1 MITIN
6 INGLTLCHKG
16 SSGVSH
22 NTLPDVCKTPPFGV
36 PVPYEN
42 EAYSADLIKGTTS
55 VSADGGNMIA
65 NVGSQ
70 FARSV
75 FDEAGS
81 MGGILS
87 GTNMA
92 ETEWISHSFDVFFEK
107 KPACRLTD
115 KLFMNH
121 RNTVNM
127 AGLNQAK
134 IRGTNEDN
142 TTPKEDEQTEVTLT
156 IGVFFDGTGNNAI
169 NLERMIAACD
179 GKHFDINNQDAQFI
193 LTEYAK
199 DNMGFS
205 DLESGSHT
213 CYYTN
218 IHWLYIAYRS
228 FIENDKRKRQ
238 AAIYIQGIGTDAG
251 KPDSLVGMGLG
262 EGDTGV
268 LAKTDEAVTQLSGVI
283 KDLLPSRCIVKT
295 LQFDIFGFSRG
306 AAAARHFANRIY
318 HKDPQLVKAIKQG
331 LANREYHSDSA
342 GKTRFIGIFDTVA
355 AIGTPFNGVNPN
367 SADTGDVDLTLHAG
381 IAEKVFH
388 IAAQHECRFN
398 FALNSV
404 RPAWPELVLPGVH
417 SDIGGGYWPN
427 EQENCFLTRPQAE
440 TVPENQPDEST
451 HVYRQTFSALKDME
465 SSPNIAPIIRT
476 STITAKTWND
486 KRMPPD
492 HLGTPQKRTFAALTL
507 NPRQVKNNWA
517 AVAYLVMLEAA
528 TEAGCEFR
536 TEDDNRTLLIPPELR
551 PLCNKALA
559 MGKAARSGYATA
571 GFTTDEIDILA
582 KQYIHCSANWNSVKI
597 DTNNNIVGG
606 AKPLALIFANRPD
619 ERWLRTIYDM
629 DGVRKYL

>member
-1 MITIN
+1 MITVN
-6 INGLTLCHKG
+6 INGLSLCHKG
-16 SSGVSH
+16 SGGISH
-22 NTLPDVCKTPPFGV
+22 NTLPDVCKTPGEGI

-42 EAYSADLIKGTTS
+42 EAYSSDLVKGTVS
-55 VSADGGNMIA
+55 VFSDGGNMIA
-65 NVGSQ
+65 NFGSQ

-75 FDEAGS
+75 FDEPGS
-81 MGGILS
+81 MGGMVS
-87 GTNMA
+87 GTNKA
-92 ETEWISHSFDVFFEK
+92 ETDWISYSFDVFVEK

-121 RNTVNM
+121 RNTMNM
-127 AGLNQAK
+127 AGLKQEK
-134 IRGTNEDN
+134 LREPNEN
-142 TTPKEDEQTEVTLT
+142 NAPPKEDEQTEVTLT

-169 NLERMIAACD
+169 NLEKMIAACD
-179 GKHFDINNQDAQFI
+179 GKHFNINNQDAQSI
-193 LTEYAK
+193 LTEYAR

-205 DLESGSHT
+205 SLESGSHT

-228 FIENDKRKRQ
+228 FVENDKRKLQ

-251 KPDSLVGMGLG
+251 KPDSIVGMGLG

-268 LAKTDEAVTQLSGVI
+268 LAKTDEAVAQLSGII
-283 KDLLPSRCIVKT
+283 KHLLPFRCIVKT

-318 HKDPQLVKAIKQG
+318 HNDPQLVKAIRQG
-331 LANREYHSDSA
+331 LGNREYHGDSA

-355 AIGTPFNGVNPN
+355 AIGTPLNGLNPN

-381 IAEKVFH
+381 IAENVFH

-404 RPAWPELVLPGVH
+404 KPAWPELVLPGVH

-427 EQENCFLTRPQAE
+427 EQENSFLTRPQAE
-440 TVPENQPDEST
+440 TVPENQPDEGT

-492 HLGTPQKRTFAALTL
+492 RLGTPQKRTFSALTL
-507 NPRQVKNNWA
+507 NSRQVKNNWA
-517 AVAYLVMLEAA
+517 AVAYLVMLDAA
-528 TEAGCEFR
+528 TDAGCEFH
-536 TEDDNRTLLIPPELR
+536 TTDDNRALLIPSELQ
-551 PLCNKALA
+551 PLCNKALE
-559 MGKAARSGYATA
+559 MGKAARSGHSTA
-571 GFTTDEIDILA
+571 GFTTGELDVLA
-582 KQYIHCSANWNSVKI
+582 KQYIHCSANWNSVKTDENDDI
-597 DTNNNIVGG
+597 TGG
-606 AKPLALIFANRPD
+606 MEPSALIFANRPD
-619 ERWLRTIYDM
+619 ERWLRTVYDM
-629 DGVRKYL
+629 DGVQKYL